1 MLFISTM
8 SEYIVVHIY
17 TIKSIIISLKNNA
30 FTFNRTTINRKLIR
44 TYYLELCVQVSD
56 MQICF

>member
-1 MLFISTM
+1 M
-8 SEYIVVHIY
+8 SEYIVVNIY
-17 TIKSIIISLKNNA
+17 IIKSIIISLKNNA

-56 MQICF
+56 MKVCF